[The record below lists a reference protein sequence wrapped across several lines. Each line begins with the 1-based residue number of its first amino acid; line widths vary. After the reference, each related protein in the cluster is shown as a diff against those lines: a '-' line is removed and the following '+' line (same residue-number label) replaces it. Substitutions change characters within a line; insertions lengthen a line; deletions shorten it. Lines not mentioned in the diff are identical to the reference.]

1 MRSQGCPKVPMVH
14 RLFFGGALVHQSDAE
29 RPGGHDAMAALM
41 SLSLQ
46 PRCIKSFT
54 ASLATCCS
62 ANVKGTTDPP
72 LPRCFGVGCL
82 WCGGLAVQVDRM
94 LSRGVA
100 QVANNLPC
108 DIV

>member
-1 MRSQGCPKVPMVH
+1 VPKVPMVH

-72 LPRCFGVGCL
+72 LP
-82 WCGGLAVQVDRM
+82 AVLRRRLPVVRR
-94 LSRGVA
+94 LSGPGR
-100 QVANNLPC
+100 
-108 DIV
+108 